1 MEARK
6 EMGRGGKED
15 SRRQRLSRSRELGW
29 FPAEDRRETISAT
42 RSSKKTWK
50 LTNLPDQLDGKASS
64 FSCVETRLHSLFQFP
79 AL

>member
-29 FPAEDRRETISAT
+29 FPAEDRRG
-42 RSSKKTWK
+42 
-50 LTNLPDQLDGKASS
+50 DD
-64 FSCVETRLHSLFQFP
+64 FSDEKFEEDLEVDEPS
-79 AL
+79 